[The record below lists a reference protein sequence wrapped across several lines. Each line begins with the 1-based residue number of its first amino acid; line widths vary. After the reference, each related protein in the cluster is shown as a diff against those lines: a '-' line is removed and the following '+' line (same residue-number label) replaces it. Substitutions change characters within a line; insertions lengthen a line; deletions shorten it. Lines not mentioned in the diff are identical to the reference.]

1 MGFSGAYFDG
11 RLYFRPGARGKFKS
25 KELRRGASLDL
36 NTLILI
42 GTSTNG
48 FNCNDPTLP
57 QRKRVMEFVNFQEAR
72 EILGGGELL
81 DAVKGAFNPSKDQRF
96 AIGPTLIKVLNI
108 ADNEQAEI
116 AKDGHTIK
124 ALIPGPNGNKIRF
137 RVISPTEIIITD
149 GVETYKQSNLVQDD
163 LAIQYTGDATT
174 ATIAINSTNITVT
187 LAGDQTDGSLG
198 FDLLLEDYPVLFDI
212 AEKIASLTG
221 YTVLIKSKPDF
232 LTADLDHITGQD
244 IMIPANIKGTFH
256 RQKTFLQSTGL
267 IEIENTTN
275 TPFTADAVYIYLVNG
290 STGIWT
296 NTDYIDAIEFSKNVS
311 GLYRN
316 VCTNNIAVAQALSE
330 CLNFMNSPDGSSE
343 TFGGAGC
350 SRVLFFED
358 RLDLAKSINNEYMV
372 YGISPVNV
380 YGFDGVTEKTFDGWY
395 LAILHNACK
404 AATNPREA
412 ISQKA
417 LNIIDSPE
425 ILSHGQA
432 IKAIQTGVLHTKQD
446 DSTKSW
452 MIEFALTTYQKSDR
466 ILTQASYVC
475 TALAMSKDFRE
486 SLQVYTSEI
495 VDDADLRVFADSKLK
510 EYEVKFGYIT
520 KNIYTGEPAADLNY
534 TIERDGDIVYFIFPD
549 VKLTSPIN
557 FFFHIFNLSLPK
569 GTSTGA

>member
-11 RLYFRPGARGKFKS
+11 RVYFRPGARGKFKS
-25 KELRRGASLDL
+25 KELKRGASLDV

-42 GTSTNG
+42 GASTNG
-48 FNCNDPTLP
+48 YNCNDPTLP
-57 QRKRVMEFVNFQEAR
+57 KSKRVMEFTNLQEAK
-72 EILGGGELL
+72 ETLGSGDLL
-81 DAVKGAFNPSKDQRF
+81 DAVKGAFSPSKDQRF
-96 AIGPTLIKVLNI
+96 AIGPTLIKCLNI
-108 ADNEQAEI
+108 ADNIQAEVV
-116 AKDGHTIK
+116 KDGHTIK
-124 ALIPGPNGNKIRF
+124 AMVPGTNGNKIRF
-137 RVISPTEIIITD
+137 KVISPTEIVITD

-163 LAIQYTGDATT
+163 LSIQYTGDSST
-174 ATIAINSTNITVT
+174 ATITITSTNITVT

-198 FDLLLEDYPVLFDI
+198 FDLPVSEYPTLFDLV
-212 AEKIASLTG
+212 EKISSLTG
-221 YTVLIKSKPDF
+221 YAVSVKSKPDF
-232 LTADLDHITGQD
+232 LTADLDYITG
-244 IMIPANIKGTFH
+244 INIKTLANLKGTFY
-256 RQKTFLQSTGL
+256 RQKSFLESTGL
-267 IEIENTTN
+267 VEIENTTN
-275 TPFTADAVYIYLVNG
+275 TPFTADAVYVYLANG

-350 SRVLFFED
+350 STALLFEE

-372 YGISPVNV
+372 YGISPVKA

-417 LNIIDSPE
+417 LNIIESPE
-425 ILSHGQA
+425 ILSHSQA

-452 MIEFALTTYQKSDR
+452 VIEFALTTFQKSDR

-486 SLQVYTSEI
+486 SLQIYTSEI
-495 VDDADLRVFADSKLK
+495 VDDGDLRVFVDSKLR
-510 EYEVKFGYIT
+510 EYETKFGYISP
-520 KNIYTGEPAADLNY
+520 NIYTGEPAADLNY